1 VALQRSTYR
10 CLQSSIAHLDP
21 IQLAVLRPQEVN
33 VVTNFYC
40 HLFHLLL
47 SSTHPSFS
55 FLLPLSPPFLYIHTL
70 PILLTY
76 SILPDMDSFNA
87 HDITVARHMAA
98 DTQRMTRERDWS
110 RQLRPHLSDDELQ
123 SYYAIAEALIQHG
136 FTGSYNQTTRLARA
150 IRTMLLDERNLTLD
164 TSLTFVMGPRLQALR
179 DAPTAP
185 APAALPPPFVQAL
198 INAQTYQ
205 SPATAANDT
214 ETATDQSLTT
224 AEQPS
229 PTSQHSPAT
238 AEQPRPTSQESPATA
253 EQPRPTSQESPD
265 TAEQPLPISQ
275 ESPARAEQSSP
286 SGRHSSPAGADQ
298 SSSSGRHSSSAVE
311 QSLVTHDMRTQADQ
325 NDSEDSSPVGTK
337 RNKRKR
343 LPSSVASESDQ
354 HSPLVQNITS
364 DA

>member
-238 AEQPRPTSQESPATA
+238 AEQPRPTSQESPA
-253 EQPRPTSQESPD
+253 
-265 TAEQPLPISQ
+265 
-275 ESPARAEQSSP
+275 RAEQSSP